1 MGIVAGEARMP
12 RYDMPRATKNPFVR
26 IILIFLTS
34 CILISVLVPYTEPL
48 LLGTSNVTAS
58 PFVIAMGYAGI
69 PVLPHIINVVLLIC
83 LCGIGSE
90 SLFIASRIQTA
101 MAKMGMMPRIFGK
114 IDDKGRPFW
123 SLAACSLITIAM
135 TYMCVSTT
143 GAIAFNW
150 FSSISATTTF
160 FAWMVGQDF
169 ENSQTQRANSF
180 DCRLSRS
187 RTGACT
193 VPSKCKVIVHLRCP
207 MHSRIVFGLWS
218 PSFSSS
224 PPYSHSSVPSTYPS
238 CQMKVLHLQAISS
251 RQCSASPCLSSL
263 ISGTSCGLEQA
274 SRTP

>member
-1 MGIVAGEARMP
+1 
-12 RYDMPRATKNPFVR
+12 
-26 IILIFLTS
+26 
-34 CILISVLVPYTEPL
+34 
-48 LLGTSNVTAS
+48 
-58 PFVIAMGYAGI
+58 
-69 PVLPHIINVVLLIC
+69 
-83 LCGIGSE
+83 
-90 SLFIASRIQTA
+90 
-101 MAKMGMMPRIFGK
+101 
-114 IDDKGRPFW
+114 
-123 SLAACSLITIAM
+123 
-135 TYMCVSTT
+135 MCVSTT

-274 SRTP
+274 SRTPWQRICKVEGGLWMRRNMRSWINIIASRCGRGSWAMSDSKKVRQERNFNDHVKTCGLESYLTNGSVTVHCKCKQDWLFVAISGWTATCNRKWKRNEQSSEAWLDVEI